1 MWSLSILFLFLLT
14 FGQTKT
20 VTYDFNLTWVTANP
34 DGLAERKVIGVNGQ
48 WPIPVIEVSKGDR
61 LVVNMY
67 NGLETHNSSIH
78 FHGLYQNGT
87 TSMDGPSMV
96 NQCPVVPGASI
107 TYNFTLEQTGTY
119 WYHCHTDWCYPD
131 GQRQALI
138 VHDNNTYFDFDDEY
152 TITMSDWYHKLTEDI
167 RPEFMSLYNPTGAE
181 PLPQA
186 FLVNDTQNTKFP
198 VEAGKTYMLRFI
210 NIGAFV
216 AQYLYI
222 EDHAMRIVEI
232 DGVYVDETA
241 AEVLY
246 IAVGQRYSVLVTM
259 KNSTEK
265 NYPMVTIADS
275 VLLDTIPSDLT
286 LNHTNWLEYNTNA
299 GYAQATLDIDVSSEL
314 DAFDDMSLVSYDR
327 EALLPEP
334 DIQVKLTVLMDNLIN
349 GKGYAFL
356 NKISYTSPKVPTLY
370 TVLSAGDLANNATV
384 YGEYTHPVV
393 LDHNA
398 VVEIVLENQD
408 TGSHP
413 FHLHGHA
420 FQLVTRY
427 PSYGADFYDYS
438 AGTTFAT
445 YNSSN
450 ETITSSFPTYPAR
463 RDTLVLP
470 PGGYF
475 VIRFVADNPGVWF
488 FHCHI
493 DWHLAQGLAM
503 TFVEAP
509 MVLQQR
515 LTVPD
520 DHWEVCRAA
529 SVPDVG
535 NAAANTVDY
544 LDLKGQNTQ
553 PAWLPAGFTARG
565 IVALVFSCISAV
577 AGMAFITM
585 YGLSDLKFTETEPG
599 MGAPADV
606 ALTEIGGE

>member
-1 MWSLSILFLFLLT
+1 MWSLSVPFLFLLT

-222 EDHAMRIVEI
+222 EDHTMRIVEI
-232 DGVYVDETA
+232 DGVYVDETT

-246 IAVGQRYSVLVTM
+246 IAVGQCYSVLVTM

-299 GYAQATLDIDVSSEL
+299 GYAQATLEIDVSSEL
-314 DAFDDMSLVSYDR
+314 EAFDDMSLVSYDH
-327 EALLPEP
+327 ETLLPEP

-370 TVLSAGDLANNATV
+370 TALSAGELANNATV

-398 VVEIVLENQD
+398 VVEVVLENQD

-450 ETITSSFPTYPAR
+450 ETITSNFPTYPAR

-577 AGMAFITM
+577 AGMASITM
-585 YGLSDLKFTETEPG
+585 
-599 MGAPADV
+599 
-606 ALTEIGGE
+606 

>member
-1 MWSLSILFLFLLT
+1 MWSLSVLFLFLLAL
-14 FGQTKT
+14 GQTKT

-138 VHDNNTYFDFDDEY
+138 VHDNNTYFDFDDEG
-152 TITMSDWYHKLTEDI
+152 H
-167 RPEFMSLYNPTGAE
+167 FLYNPTGAE

-186 FLVNDTQNTKFP
+186 FLVNDTQNSKFS

-222 EDHAMRIVEI
+222 EDHTMRIVEI
-232 DGVYVDETA
+232 DGIYVDETE

-265 NYPMVTIADS
+265 NYPMVTVADS
-275 VLLDTIPSDLT
+275 VLLETIPSDLT

-314 DAFDDMSLVSYDR
+314 EAFDDMSLVPYDR
-327 EALLPEP
+327 ETLLPEP

-370 TVLSAGDLANNATV
+370 TVLSAGELANNATV

-393 LDHNA
+393 LYHNA

-509 MVLQQR
+509 MVLQER

-544 LDLKGQNTQ
+544 LDLKAQNTQ

-565 IVALVFSCISAV
+565 IIALVFSCISAV
-577 AGMAFITM
+577 AGMGFITM

-599 MGAPADV
+599 MGAPTDV
-606 ALTEIGGE
+606 ALTEMGGNEGAPYRD

>member
-1 MWSLSILFLFLLT
+1 MWSLSVLFLFLLT

-34 DGLAERKVIGVNGQ
+34 DGHAGRKVIVVNGQ

-131 GQRQALI
+131 GQRQALV

-152 TITMSDWYHKLTEDI
+152 TITMK
-167 RPEFMSLYNPTGAE
+167 
-181 PLPQA
+181 A

-222 EDHAMRIVEI
+222 EDHTMRIVEI

-299 GYAQATLDIDVSSEL
+299 GYPQATLDIDVSSEL
-314 DAFDDMSLVSYDR
+314 EAFDDMSLVSYDR

-334 DIQVKLTVLMDNLIN
+334 DIQVKLTVLMDDLIN

-356 NKISYTSPKVPTLY
+356 NKISYTSPKVPTF
-370 TVLSAGDLANNATV
+370 VRG
-384 YGEYTHPVV
+384 HPVV

-398 VVEIVLENQD
+398 VVEIVLEYQD

-470 PGGYF
+470 PGDYF
-475 VIRFVADNPGVWF
+475 VIRFVADNPG
-488 FHCHI
+488 
-493 DWHLAQGLAM
+493 
-503 TFVEAP
+503 
-509 MVLQQR
+509 QR

-553 PAWLPAGFTARG
+553 PAWLPAGFRARG

-606 ALTEIGGE
+606 ALTEIGRNEGAPYRD